1 MQSLSQHPS
10 TEIAVSAHCHHIT
23 SSSMLRFLQPYPQ
36 LLNWTA
42 VLQKKTRRRFII
54 KLPLFSFWFLRY
66 RGQIQLKV
74 PLISTVSWSICV
86 CKAERGKVLITVIWL
101 NTKQIQKPFTTQRI
115 FLVTCKYPEPSHSF
129 RSTAFV
135 VTTKP
140 KTNQRIPNKDVFSS
154 TTHFFPWTTHSSIL
168 QMQTVNIILEAE
180 PISPK
185 NRRASLGQ
193 IQCLFTPISC
203 LLQGKAHQK
212 TEHAGRHHVVLSQM
226 QTTCSFE
233 SEV

>member
-1 MQSLSQHPS
+1 M
-10 TEIAVSAHCHHIT
+10 
-23 SSSMLRFLQPYPQ
+23 
-36 LLNWTA
+36 
-42 VLQKKTRRRFII
+42 
-54 KLPLFSFWFLRY
+54 
-66 RGQIQLKV
+66 
-74 PLISTVSWSICV
+74 
-86 CKAERGKVLITVIWL
+86 IWL

-115 FLVTCKYPEPSHSF
+115 FLVTYKYPEPSHSF

-140 KTNQRIPNKDVFSS
+140 KTTHSKQRRIFFHHTFFS
-154 TTHFFPWTTHSSIL
+154 WTTHSSIL

-193 IQCLFTPISC
+193 IQCLSTPISC